1 MWSCKKGLRGG
12 LILQMQCHIGHQS
25 NQDNFK
31 QHMLEN
37 SCFLASP
44 GSFPHRQVLQVQKI
58 QKFSLLLCS
67 DSHPLWQPVC
77 FTVLPFWLAQ
87 GLLLTATLLGTF
99 LLAAVSLL
107 LSPGTST
114 CRVRKVTFPFFIV
127 VAVLSHFSLQ
137 KQILSTYLLLN
148 FSIFP
153 AFHTHLAPLQCHY
166 GRLVFFFPNTVLKL
180 CMLQRKKWLIS
191 LPGYCN
197 QYQLSCSRKCIGS
210 RIPIMT
216 HHSPNLFK
224 AVKYLLLCVAR
235 VCIWTWFLYVSS
247 CYLFLQN
254 CDSELRWPITIC
266 SIVINVN
273 DSLSASRRRL

>member
-166 GRLVFFFPNTVLKL
+166 GRLFVFFFPIQYLNSACYREKNGWFPYLAIAISISCPVQENALAAEYPSWPTI
-180 CMLQRKKWLIS
+180 LQICLRQWSIFSCVWLES
-191 LPGYCN
+191 AFGPDFC
-197 QYQLSCSRKCIGS
+197 
-210 RIPIMT
+210 T
-216 HHSPNLFK
+216 
-224 AVKYLLLCVAR
+224 
-235 VCIWTWFLYVSS
+235 FLVIIY
-247 CYLFLQN
+247 FF
-254 CDSELRWPITIC
+254 R
-266 SIVINVN
+266 IVIQ
-273 DSLSASRRRL
+273 S